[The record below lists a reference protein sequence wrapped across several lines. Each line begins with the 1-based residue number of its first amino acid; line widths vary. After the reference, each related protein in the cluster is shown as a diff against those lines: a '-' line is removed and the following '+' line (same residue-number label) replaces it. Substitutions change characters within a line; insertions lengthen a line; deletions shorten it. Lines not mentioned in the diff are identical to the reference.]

1 MSKRFSIVWTILFLY
16 VIGYFAISINT
27 GKQDFLWLEL
37 SLLSLIVSMILLIK
51 NHFPKRKYLIL
62 SSVLTLLYLL
72 SETFR
77 FNAFTVIQGM
87 ILFLSCCASCSV
99 FEKCGEHSLRWIRN
113 DKKQDVFVSI
123 VIGIVCGILWGGIN
137 FLLMRG
143 SNPVV
148 QTNVF
153 KALIVSLN
161 PAILEEVA
169 CRCVIFAFCLSM
181 AEGELKGR
189 FQRFT
194 GWFMMIVPHILPH
207 MLFSMTNGIIESI
220 LSWLISLVL
229 YIVVFGFVFAFLQK
243 KRDVTS
249 AMIAH
254 GIVDWIRF
262 CIFGLPI

>member
-1 MSKRFSIVWTILFLY
+1 MSKRFSRVWAIFFLY
-16 VIGYFAISINT
+16 VIGYFVICINT
-27 GKQDFLWLEL
+27 GKQAFLWLEL
-37 SLLSLIVSMILLIK
+37 SFLSLIVSVVLLVK

-62 SSVLTLLYLL
+62 SSVLTLLYLI
-72 SETFR
+72 SEIFR
-77 FNAFTVIQGM
+77 FNAFTVIQGI

-113 DKKQDVFVSI
+113 EKKQDVFVSI
-123 VIGIVCGILWGGIN
+123 VIGIVCGILLGGLN
-137 FLLMRG
+137 YLLMRG

-169 CRCVIFAFCLSM
+169 FRCVFFAFCLSM
-181 AEGELKGR
+181 VEGELKNR

-194 GWFMMIVPHILPH
+194 SWCMMIVPHILPH
-207 MLFSMTNGIIESI
+207 MLFSTTNGIIASV

-262 CIFGLPI
+262 CIFGLPL